1 MSVGLMS
8 KNVLVISGSPRKGG
22 NSDILCDEFIK
33 GAETGGNIIEK
44 IYFQDKNINYCLGDM
59 GCQQTNKC
67 SQEDDMEEILNK
79 MVSSDVI
86 VMATPVYFYTM
97 CGQMKTFIDRTTP
110 RYRDM
115 KNKEF
120 YFIITAAVGSKKP
133 LQTTLDEFRAF
144 LSCLVN
150 PYEKG
155 VIYGTGA
162 TAVGD
167 IKNNKE
173 AMEKA
178 YEYGK
183 DLR

>member
-1 MSVGLMS
+1 MSVILMT
-8 KNVLVISGSPRKGG
+8 KKVLVISSSPRKGG

-33 GAETGGNIIEK
+33 GATSSENNIEK

-79 MVSSDVI
+79 MVSSDII

-97 CGQMKTFIDRTTP
+97 CGQMKTFIDRTVP

-120 YFIITAAVGSKKP
+120 YFIITAAVGTEKA
-133 LQTTLDEFRAF
+133 LQTTLYEFKAF
-144 LSCLVN
+144 LSCLIN
-150 PYEKG
+150 PHKKG
-155 VIYGTGA
+155 VIYGTDA
-162 TAVGD
+162 TVVGD
-167 IKNNKE
+167 IKNNKK

-178 YEYGK
+178 YQYGK
-183 DLR
+183 NIR